1 MIYVIVFLKHL
12 LTFLLI
18 QTDYGVSRDPL
29 LIREATMYDVKE
41 FPAETVEMIKNSDPA
56 SLSYTPIKYRAPWD
70 LLLGH
75 FRKGTMVA
83 AGDAMHVMGPY
94 LGQGG
99 AAALE
104 DAVVLGRCL
113 AEVMCTNSSLQGNGW
128 SKQMQTQVGM
138 ALDKYAKERK
148 MRVLRLSI
156 QTYLRGL
163 TLETLPSPV
172 KLVVL
177 TILSFFFGNSLG
189 HAQYDCGKL

>member
-1 MIYVIVFLKHL
+1 
-12 LTFLLI
+12 
-18 QTDYGVSRDPL
+18 
-29 LIREATMYDVKE
+29 
-41 FPAETVEMIKNSDPA
+41 
-56 SLSYTPIKYRAPWD
+56 
-70 LLLGH
+70 
-75 FRKGTMVA
+75 
-83 AGDAMHVMGPY
+83 MHVMGPF

-113 AEVMCTNSSLQGNGW
+113 AEVMCTNSSLHGNGW

-156 QTYLRGL
+156 QSYLRGL
-163 TLETLPSPV
+163 TLEPLPSPV

-177 TILSFFFGNSLG
+177 TILFVFFFGNSLG